1 MIQLIS
7 TVWHHLA
14 HKRRLQL
21 ATVALL
27 MVAGAFGEVFTLG
40 AIVPFLGLLASP
52 EFVDKAPWFAH
63 LLDAVAGFIGGT
75 RLLAAS
81 LLFGCIAFTA
91 GALRLLLTWISNR
104 VIFAIGTDLG
114 EQVFNRVLHQPYAY
128 HLARSSSQTLSAMEK
143 VGHLTSGALAP
154 LMLMMVAAMMAS
166 SILAALLWVDAVVAL
181 VAGGLIGGMYVGV
194 SLWAKRRLQHNSET
208 VARNGILRF
217 QYLQEGLGAIRDI
230 TLEHNQEVY
239 VHQFAYVDRE
249 LRAAQATNLRLG
261 GAPKY
266 VIENVAI
273 ILVVVLANWLV
284 RGPGGVVDA
293 LPVLGALALGGQRLL
308 PHVQVIYGGYA
319 SYRGTLATVQET
331 LELLNLPMPLP
342 NPTMRATAG
351 ASEVAVSTIEL
362 REIRFAY
369 GADHKIVLNGVNLRI
384 NAGERVGF
392 VGVTGGGKSTL
403 LDICMGLLS
412 PTSGAVVVNG
422 EPLTQAN
429 LPWWHH
435 RIAHVP
441 QAIFLCDKSIAENVA
456 LGVAPSAIDHARL
469 TKALEAAQLSE
480 FIRQLPQGV
489 ETGVGERGVQL
500 SGGQRQRIGIA
511 RALYKQ
517 ADVLVLDEA
526 TSALDGE
533 TEAKVMDAIYRLNPD
548 LIILMI
554 AHRVSTL
561 ERCHRIYH
569 LEGGLIRETASESI
583 KQNQAV
589 ALTGQAQAA
598 TQS

>member
-1 MIQLIS
+1 M
-7 TVWHHLA
+7 
-14 HKRRLQL
+14 
-21 ATVALL
+21 ALL

-52 EFVDKAPWFAH
+52 EFVDKAPWLAH
-63 LLDAVAGFIGGT
+63 LLDAVAGLIGVT

-81 LLFGCIAFTA
+81 LLFGCIALTA
-91 GALRLLLTWISNR
+91 GALRLLLTWTSNR

-114 EQVFNRVLHQPYAY
+114 VQVFRRVLHQPYAY
-128 HLARSSSQTLSAMEK
+128 HLGRSSSQTLSAMEK

-154 LMLMMVAAMMAS
+154 LMLMMVAAVMAG

-181 VAGGLIGGMYVGV
+181 VAGVLIGGMYIGV
-194 SLWAKRRLQHNSET
+194 SLWAKRRLQRNSET

-217 QYLQEGLGAIRDI
+217 QYLQEGIGAIRDI

-249 LRAAQATNLRLG
+249 LRAAQATNLTLG

-266 VIENVAI
+266 VIESIAI

-308 PHVQVIYGGYA
+308 PHVQVIYSGYA
-319 SYRGTLATVQET
+319 SYRGSLATVQET
-331 LELLNLPMPLP
+331 LELLDLPMPRSSPALH
-342 NPTMRATAG
+342 AAAG
-351 ASEVAVSTIEL
+351 VCEAAVNSIEL
-362 REIRFAY
+362 RDIQFAY
-369 GADHKIVLNGVNLRI
+369 GPGQKMVLNGLNLRI
-384 NAGERVGF
+384 DAGERVGF

-403 LDICMGLLS
+403 LDICMGLLQ
-412 PTSGAVVVNG
+412 PTSGEVAVNG
-422 EPLTQAN
+422 KPIADAN
-429 LPWWHH
+429 LPWWHK

-441 QAIFLCDKSIAENVA
+441 QAIFLVDKSIAENVA
-456 LGVAPSAIDHARL
+456 LGVPPDKIDHAHL
-469 TKALEAAQLSE
+469 AQALEAAQLSE
-480 FIRQLPQGV
+480 FIRQLPEG
-489 ETGVGERGVQL
+489 TRTRVGERGIQL

-511 RALYKQ
+511 RALYKK

-533 TEAKVMDAIYRLNPD
+533 TETRVMDAIYQLNPN

-554 AHRVSTL
+554 AHRTSTL
-561 ERCHRIYH
+561 ARCNAIYH
-569 LEGGLIRETASESI
+569 LEKGLIRETRQED
-583 KQNQAV
+583 
-589 ALTGQAQAA
+589 T
-598 TQS
+598 

>member
-7 TVWHHLA
+7 TVWHHLG

-63 LLDAVAGFIGGT
+63 LLDAVVGLIGGT

-81 LLFGCIAFTA
+81 LLFGCIALTA

-114 EQVFNRVLHQPYAY
+114 VQVFGRVLHQPYAY
-128 HLARSSSQTLSAMEK
+128 HLGRNSSQTLSAMEK
-143 VGHLTSGALAP
+143 VGHLTAGALAP
-154 LMLMMVAAMMAS
+154 LMLMMVAAVMAS

-181 VAGGLIGGMYVGV
+181 VAGCLIGGMYVGV

-217 QYLQEGLGAIRDI
+217 QYLQEGIGAIRDI
-230 TLEHNQEVY
+230 TLEHNQDVY
-239 VHQFAYVDRE
+239 VHQFARVDRE
-249 LRAAQATNLRLG
+249 LRAAQATNLTLG

-266 VIENVAI
+266 VIESIAI

-284 RGPGGVVDA
+284 RGPGGVMDA
-293 LPVLGALALGGQRLL
+293 LPTLGALALGGQRLL
-308 PHVQVIYGGYA
+308 PHVQVIYSGYA
-319 SYRGTLATVQET
+319 SYRGSLATVQET
-331 LELLNLPMPLP
+331 LELLDLPIPRPSPALH
-342 NPTMRATAG
+342 AAAG
-351 ASEVAVSTIEL
+351 VCEAAVSTIEL
-362 REIRFAY
+362 RDIRFAY
-369 GADHKIVLNGVNLRI
+369 GPGQKMVLNGVNLRI
-384 NAGERVGF
+384 DAGERVGF

-403 LDICMGLLS
+403 LDICMGLLQ
-412 PTSGAVVVNG
+412 PTSGAVVING
-422 EPLTQAN
+422 EPIADAN
-429 LPWWHH
+429 LPWWHK

-441 QAIFLCDKSIAENVA
+441 QAIFLVDKSIVENVA
-456 LGVAPSAIDHARL
+456 LGVPPGEIDHAHL
-469 TKALEAAQLSE
+469 AQALEAAQLSE
-480 FIRQLPQGV
+480 FIRQLPEG
-489 ETGVGERGVQL
+489 TRTRVGERGIQL

-511 RALYKQ
+511 RALYKK

-533 TEAKVMDAIYRLNPD
+533 TEAKVMDAIYQLNPS

-561 ERCHRIYH
+561 ARCHRIFH
-569 LEGGLIRETASESI
+569 LEGGLIRETASENI
-583 KQNQAV
+583 KQNQVQAPV
-589 ALTGQAQAA
+589 GQ
-598 TQS
+598 TQTAM

>member
-7 TVWHHLA
+7 TVWHHLG

-63 LLDAVAGFIGGT
+63 LLDAVVGLIGGT

-81 LLFGCIAFTA
+81 LLFGCIALTA

-114 EQVFNRVLHQPYAY
+114 VQVFGRVLHQPYAY
-128 HLARSSSQTLSAMEK
+128 HLGRNSSQTLSAMEK
-143 VGHLTSGALAP
+143 VGHLTAGALAP
-154 LMLMMVAAMMAS
+154 LMLMMVAAVMAS

-181 VAGGLIGGMYVGV
+181 VAGCLIGGMYVGV

-217 QYLQEGLGAIRDI
+217 QYLQEGIGAIRDI
-230 TLEHNQEVY
+230 TLEHNQDVY
-239 VHQFAYVDRE
+239 VHQFARVDRE
-249 LRAAQATNLRLG
+249 LRAAQATNLTLG

-266 VIENVAI
+266 VIESIAI

-284 RGPGGVVDA
+284 RGPGGVMDA
-293 LPVLGALALGGQRLL
+293 LPTLGALALGGQRLL
-308 PHVQVIYGGYA
+308 PHVQVIYSGYA
-319 SYRGTLATVQET
+319 SYRGSLATVQET
-331 LELLNLPMPLP
+331 LELLDLPIPRPSPALHG
-342 NPTMRATAG
+342 TAG
-351 ASEVAVSTIEL
+351 VCEAAVSTIEL
-362 REIRFAY
+362 RDIRFAY
-369 GADHKIVLNGVNLRI
+369 GPGQKMVLNGVNLRI
-384 NAGERVGF
+384 DAGERVGF

-403 LDICMGLLS
+403 LDICMGLLQ
-412 PTSGAVVVNG
+412 PTSGAVVING
-422 EPLTQAN
+422 EPIADAN
-429 LPWWHH
+429 LPWWHK

-441 QAIFLCDKSIAENVA
+441 QAIFLVDKSIVENVA
-456 LGVAPSAIDHARL
+456 LGVPPGEIDHAHL
-469 TKALEAAQLSE
+469 MQALDAAQLGD
-480 FIRQLPQGV
+480 FVRQLPQGV
-489 ETGVGERGVQL
+489 QTRVGERGVQL

-511 RALYKQ
+511 RALYKK

-533 TEAKVMDAIYRLNPD
+533 TEARVMDAIYRLNPG

-561 ERCHRIYH
+561 ARCNKIYR
-569 LEGGLIRETASESI
+569 LQAGLAHEEAP
-583 KQNQAV
+583 AD
-589 ALTGQAQAA
+589 APQAA
-598 TQS
+598 G

>member
-1 MIQLIS
+1 MIELIV
-7 TVWHHLA
+7 TVWRHLG
-14 HKRRLQL
+14 HKRRVQL
-21 ATVALL
+21 MAVAVL
-27 MVAGAFGEVFTLG
+27 MVAGAFGEVLTLG
-40 AIVPFLGLLASP
+40 AIVPFLGLLSSP

-63 LLDAVAGFIGGT
+63 LLDAVAGVIGGT

-81 LLFGCIAFTA
+81 LLFGCIAFIA
-91 GALRLLLTWISNR
+91 GALRLLLTWVSNR

-114 EQVFNRVLHQPYAY
+114 VQVFGRVLHQPYAY

-143 VGHLTSGALAP
+143 VSHLTAGALAP
-154 LMLMMVAAMMAS
+154 LMLMMVATVMAG

-194 SLWAKRRLQHNSET
+194 SLWAKRRLQRNSET
-208 VARNGILRF
+208 VARNGVLRF
-217 QYLQEGLGAIRDI
+217 QYLQEGIGAIRDI
-230 TLEHNQEVY
+230 TLEHNQDVY

-249 LRAAQATNLRLG
+249 LRAAQATNLTLG

-266 VIENVAI
+266 VIESIAI

-308 PHVQVIYGGYA
+308 PHVQVIYGGFA

-331 LELLNLPMPLP
+331 LDLLNLPLP
-342 NPTMRATAG
+342 RSNLAHHATEGDAG
-351 ASEVAVSTIEL
+351 AAVSTIEL
-362 REIRFAY
+362 REVRFAY
-369 GADHKIVLNGVNLRI
+369 GPDQKTVLNGVNLRI
-384 NAGERVGF
+384 DAGARVGF

-403 LDICMGLLS
+403 LDICMGLLL
-412 PTSGAVVVNG
+412 PTDGAVVVNG
-422 EPLTQAN
+422 EPITEAN
-429 LPWWHH
+429 LPWWHK

-441 QAIFLCDKSIAENVA
+441 QAIFLVDKSIAENVA
-456 LGVAPSAIDHARL
+456 LGVPPGKIDQAHLAR
-469 TKALEAAQLSE
+469 ALEAAQLTE
-480 FIRQLPQGV
+480 FIRQLPEGAR
-489 ETGVGERGVQL
+489 TRVGERGVQL

-561 ERCHRIYH
+561 ARCNAIYH
-569 LEGGLIRETASESI
+569 LEGGLIRETVAHEFE
-583 KQNQAV
+583 QNMAPTL
-589 ALTGQAQAA
+589 AGQAPAA
-598 TQS
+598 T